1 MSIAK
6 LFLSCS
12 AAVYWVSG
20 GGYISVSGA
29 TAVFTDVTVT
39 SMGTTAVITG
49 TYIQPAVVNYY
60 NFTIVES
67 SGGYWESAVKSV
79 SATNTVASYGEYESC
94 SFNGDGG
101 SSVLCTDIF
110 RTVTRSGVETFTETF
125 KGSTVPLTVMT
136 VTAVPSSTGSGSVVT
151 PTSSSNAA
159 TPTSSSNAVTPTSS
173 SNAAMSS
180 QQGSCWKMG
189 LYVSMLSGLMTPQP
203 RVHVHVKL
211 PPSSNPPEPIH
222 METSSKLNTGQR
234 SSTKQPFCL
243 VGAVPTPTSTVTVYG
258 TVASQFASI
267 SETPISGGIGTI
279 DVSTLGVSTGSDGT
293 ETTYSIGEYL
303 SVPDTP
309 FTTQTITEGP
319 TGQTETTT
327 AFFPADV
334 FTENCEMNSLDNAYS
349 NNPFLVT
356 LVESSGGFWA
366 SFSSFASGTGQA
378 FYETCTFD
386 ANGGMSASCME
397 INYFATSSGSL
408 RTTATSFEASKTP
421 LVVLPVPTSSSNTA
435 ISTSQGPYWKM
446 GLYVSMLCMV
456 VLVV

>member
-1 MSIAK
+1 
-6 LFLSCS
+6 
-12 AAVYWVSG
+12 
-20 GGYISVSGA
+20 
-29 TAVFTDVTVT
+29 
-39 SMGTTAVITG
+39 
-49 TYIQPAVVNYY
+49 
-60 NFTIVES
+60 
-67 SGGYWESAVKSV
+67 
-79 SATNTVASYGEYESC
+79 
-94 SFNGDGG
+94 
-101 SSVLCTDIF
+101 
-110 RTVTRSGVETFTETF
+110 
-125 KGSTVPLTVMT
+125 
-136 VTAVPSSTGSGSVVT
+136 
-151 PTSSSNAA
+151 
-159 TPTSSSNAVTPTSS
+159 
-173 SNAAMSS
+173 
-180 QQGSCWKMG
+180 
-189 LYVSMLSGLMTPQP
+189 
-203 RVHVHVKL
+203 
-211 PPSSNPPEPIH
+211 
-222 METSSKLNTGQR
+222 
-234 SSTKQPFCL
+234 
-243 VGAVPTPTSTVTVYG
+243 VTVYG
-258 TVASQFASI
+258 AVASQFASI

-334 FTENCEMNSLDNAYS
+334 FTEN
-349 NNPFLVT
+349 FT